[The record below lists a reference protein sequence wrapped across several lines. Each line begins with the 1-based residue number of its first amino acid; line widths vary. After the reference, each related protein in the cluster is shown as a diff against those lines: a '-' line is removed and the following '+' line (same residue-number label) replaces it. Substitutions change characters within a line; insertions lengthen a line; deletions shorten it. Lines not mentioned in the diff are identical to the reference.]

1 MFTTS
6 LQDAE
11 KIEKET
17 VDQANCE
24 LWFKERRD
32 RLTASQFGKICK
44 RKKNVNEI
52 FLRNIF
58 PSSNKT
64 FSTSATSYGK
74 GNENSAKRKYLE
86 SFQERHI
93 HDCGLVINPD
103 FPFLAATPDGK
114 VCFEGKTGVL
124 EIKCPFSA
132 RDLTIPEAVQQV
144 SQFCL
149 TQNADG
155 NIELKRTHEY
165 FFQIQGQMM
174 VSGASFCE
182 FVVYTK
188 KDIFVQNIKEDL
200 MFQNEMFHK
209 LANFYLQHG
218 ADYVKLLRI

>member
-1 MFTTS
+1 MVQRKEKSSNSITVREN
-6 LQDAE
+6 LQ
-11 KIEKET
+11 T
-17 VDQANCE
+17 
-24 LWFKERRD
+24 
-32 RLTASQFGKICK
+32 
-44 RKKNVNEI
+44 KKNVNEI

-58 PSSNKT
+58 PSSNNT

-93 HDCGLVINPD
+93 HDCGLVINPY

-132 RDLTIPEAVQQV
+132 RDLTIPEAVQQF

-155 NIELKRTHEY
+155 NIELKRTHGY

-209 LANFYLQHG
+209 LDNFYLQHG
-218 ADYVKLLRI
+218 ADYVKSLRK